1 MKRARLINGV
11 LAIVFLLLTL
21 TLPVRGLV
29 SSGNPAADAV
39 ARGTPVFNAEDVNS
53 GAKSADYIM
62 LFLFGALTL
71 VFGRRSFRPPAPKAS

>member
-11 LAIVFLLLTL
+11 LAIAFLLLTL
-21 TLPVRGLV
+21 ALPVRALV
-29 SSGNPAADAV
+29 SLGNSAADV
-39 ARGTPVFNAEDVNS
+39 ASRGTPVFNAEDVNS

-71 VFGRRSFRPPAPKAS
+71 VFGWRSLRPPTPNPS